1 MSFRIARVFVFVA
14 GIVVLSGIAS
24 AGEKALLHCFF
35 FTPIAAATDADW
47 KAYYLATDE
56 LPSKI
61 EGLNRV
67 WVGNLRE
74 RAAVSQQVKLGREH
88 GACFE
93 LADEAALKTYAAH
106 PAHDA
111 WLKAYEKV
119 RVAGTTTFD
128 ILGR

>member
-1 MSFRIARVFVFVA
+1 MSLRIARATILLA

-47 KAYYLATDE
+47 EAYYLATDE

-61 EGLNRV
+61 EGLNKV

-88 GACFE
+88 GACFKR
-93 LADEAALKTYAAH
+93 ATVGVSCPFAQWA
-106 PAHDA
+106 
-111 WLKAYEKV
+111 
-119 RVAGTTTFD
+119 
-128 ILGR
+128 